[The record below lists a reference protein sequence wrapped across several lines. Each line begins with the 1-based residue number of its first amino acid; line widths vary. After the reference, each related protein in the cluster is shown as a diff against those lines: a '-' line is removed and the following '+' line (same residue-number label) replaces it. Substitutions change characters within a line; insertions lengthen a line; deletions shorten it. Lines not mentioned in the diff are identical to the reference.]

1 MSKPI
6 IQFFNE
12 DAKLPT
18 SLKKSLLKKSLIDI
32 SETHNTTIKNLT
44 YIFCSDDYL
53 LNINKQFLNHDYYT
67 DIITFPYHE
76 GSDIEGEIYISLDRI
91 TDNAIKQKV
100 SFENELFRVIA
111 HGLLHLIGYSDKSS
125 NNKKIMRKE
134 EDQAIK
140 IFESNFYTS
149 SN

>member
-18 SLKKSLLKKSLIDI
+18 SLKKSLLKKSLIDL

-76 GSDIEGEIYISLDRI
+76 GTDIEGEIYVSLDRI

-100 SFENELFRVIA
+100 LFENELFRVIA
-111 HGLLHLIGYSDKSS
+111 HGLLHLIGFSDKTPKQ
-125 NNKKIMRKE
+125 KKLMREE
-134 EDQAIK
+134 EDKAIT
-140 IFESNFYTS
+140 IFYSTFTP
-149 SN
+149 

>member
-18 SLKKSLLKKSLIDI
+18 SLKKSLLKKSLIDL
-32 SETHNTTIKNLT
+32 SEAHNTTIKNLT

-76 GSDIEGEIYISLDRI
+76 GTDIEGEIYISLDRI
-91 TDNAIKQKV
+91 ADNAIKQKV

-111 HGLLHLIGYSDKSS
+111 HGLLHLIGYSDKSP